1 MKNLWIFGD
10 SFSTNF
16 SIDSNNQID
25 KNHIWPQLLA
35 DKLNLQLL
43 NHSHIGISNQG
54 LLQMIYRNLD
64 SNEGDTIIFGLTFF
78 NRIYDFYKN
87 RGIDILHSSY
97 DELLDIGI
105 EDYVIDFHKK
115 RLNDIDGYHAS
126 VGQQLE
132 QYHFLFKMLKK
143 NNITFY
149 FWCLDKIKVDFYFK
163 LINDFEDNFIRTP
176 NLDEAWFNSYILKKE
191 EWSLSNDDFHF
202 SKTGH
207 QEFYE
212 YLYNTIEWKSTKK

>member
-1 MKNLWIFGD
+1 M
-10 SFSTNF
+10 
-16 SIDSNNQID
+16 
-25 KNHIWPQLLA
+25 
-35 DKLNLQLL
+35 
-43 NHSHIGISNQG
+43 
-54 LLQMIYRNLD
+54 R
-64 SNEGDTIIFGLTFF
+64 TF
-78 NRIYDFYKN
+78 
-87 RGIDILHSSY
+87 
-97 DELLDIGI
+97 
-105 EDYVIDFHKK
+105 V
-115 RLNDIDGYHAS
+115 
-126 VGQQLE
+126 

-191 EWSLSNDDFHF
+191 EWLLSNDDFHF

-207 QEFYE
+207 QEFCE